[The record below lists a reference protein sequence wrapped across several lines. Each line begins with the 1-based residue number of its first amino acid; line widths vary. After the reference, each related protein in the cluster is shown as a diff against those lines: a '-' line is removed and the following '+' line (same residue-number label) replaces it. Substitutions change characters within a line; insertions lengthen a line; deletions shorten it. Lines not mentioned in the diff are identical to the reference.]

1 MVANNTRGLSAS
13 RWAMG
18 SGPRSG
24 SRSGSRP
31 AAPSS
36 LFPSSR
42 LDEPSIGVPYGGNR
56 PSPQQELSRFLKIV
70 SRIRWKLPF
79 LDYGYKLAT
88 DRAGQTKQE
97 IDANEIHFK
106 IDFYEIYMHLERAIV
121 HLLGV
126 YGIDVHRSSHGID
139 YGSNGNGHG
148 NGNGEKT
155 TKPGVSR
162 ERIGQHQYHVNV
174 LLALDDPNNPLH
186 PVLGRGEARRQLW
199 SAKDLRNRWKNADST
214 DSDDTRRQLSLEAY
228 NLEEMLQAILSAL
241 EEAYTLAARYVEE
254 KTTPPTT
261 PTQGSGSSTEEQ
273 DWGFIADAMDW
284 EAV

>member
-13 RWAMG
+13 RWATA
-18 SGPRSG
+18 S
-24 SRSGSRP
+24 SRSKP

-42 LDEPSIGVPYGGNR
+42 LDEFPIGLAAGDR

-88 DRAGQTKQE
+88 NSAGLTREE
-97 IDANEIHFK
+97 IAANEIHFK

-126 YGIDVHRSSHGID
+126 YGIDVHPSFVTDRNRH
-139 YGSNGNGHG
+139 GSNGGSNGSD
-148 NGNGEKT
+148 KT
-155 TKPGVSR
+155 TKPGFSR
-162 ERIGQHQYHVNV
+162 ERIGRHQYHVNV
-174 LLALDDPNNPLH
+174 LLALEDPDNPLH
-186 PVLGRGEARRQLW
+186 PVLGCGEALRQLW
-199 SAKDLRNRWKNADST
+199 NAKDLRNRWKNADST
-214 DSDDTRRQLSLEAY
+214 DSDDPRRHLSLEAY
-228 NLEEMLQAILSAL
+228 NLEEMLQAILAAL
-241 EEAYTLAARYVEE
+241 EEAYNLTTRYVEE
-254 KTTPPTT
+254 KTAHQTT
-261 PTQGSGSSTEEQ
+261 PKRNSASSTDEQ